1 MMDDAEGRECC
12 VVLHL
17 AGDTKGWTR
26 CACPLRQTRVR
37 IPQNGEGAAGMPVRT
52 PAAPSSLRF
61 QRLLAYSQPS
71 HTSGL

>member
-1 MMDDAEGRECC
+1 MLRYFVPGDDAKEGARC
-12 VVLHL
+12 
-17 AGDTKGWTR
+17 TR
-26 CACPLRQTRVR
+26 QPCQPRVR
-37 IPQNGEGAAGMPVRT
+37 IPPNSEGAAGMPVRT